1 MKTTYEGFDLIERKA
16 SATVDICQVNGPFW
30 FSVPS
35 IRAARIAVNCI
46 NNPFEQL
53 RNETMS
59 AALLRA
65 RYSTKIGEGISLVD
79 ENGRHSGNHWLRIR
93 KRADGTIW
101 VRVPQC
107 FGYEVAA

>member
-1 MKTTYEGFDLIERKA
+1 MTTTYDGFDLIEKN
-16 SATVDICQVNGPFW
+16 SGIDIYQTNGPFW

-35 IRAARIAVNCI
+35 LRSARIAVDCI

-65 RYSTKIGEGISLVD
+65 RWSTKVGEGVSLVD